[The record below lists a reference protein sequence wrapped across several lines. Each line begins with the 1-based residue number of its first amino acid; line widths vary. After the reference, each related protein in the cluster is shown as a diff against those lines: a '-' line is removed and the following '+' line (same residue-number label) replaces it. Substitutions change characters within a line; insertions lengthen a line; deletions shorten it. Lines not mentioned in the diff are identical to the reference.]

1 MTNEPLVRL
10 PESPETRERLDRL
23 LRDLDRVSRDVAFRT
38 QSATKAR
45 LCLTGLDGVSMNE
58 VVVRN
63 AGIGSIAGP
72 RNPPGIS
79 IIHRRSGR
87 KVMTWEDLSVPAS
100 AHSPL
105 TRRRT
110 MHDHRPTIERWMR
123 LWEVGEARNEPG
135 TLPDTVRDALDF
147 CARHVAA
154 CMSAS
159 GEEGLHT
166 VHLRLA
172 AGPMPLKVKIATV
185 KTHMNWRFVVDDLPE
200 LSQALADRLRP
211 TLPEGWSFSV
221 MDTGDTTIA
230 PLEAGYRIV
239 AATAPSETLRVLA
252 DPAHAGLPQEIPAR

>member
-1 MTNEPLVRL
+1 MTTEPFVRL
-10 PESPETRERLDRL
+10 PESPEARERLGRL

-38 QSATKAR
+38 QSATRSR

-63 AGIGSIAGP
+63 AGIGGTESAAGV
-72 RNPPGIS
+72 S

-87 KVMTWEDLSVPAS
+87 KFMTWEDLSVPPAS
-100 AHSPL
+100 RTPL

-110 MHDHRPTIERWMR
+110 MHDHRPTIERWMH
-123 LWEVGEARNEPG
+123 LWEAGESRYEPS
-135 TLPDTVRDALDF
+135 TLPDPVRDALDF

-166 VHLRLA
+166 VYLRLA

-185 KTHMNWRFVVDDLPE
+185 KTHMKWRFVVDDLPE
-200 LSQALADRLRP
+200 LSKALADRLRP
-211 TLPEGWSFSV
+211 TLPEGWSFSI
-221 MDTGDTTIA
+221 MDAGDTTIA

-239 AATAPSETLRVLA
+239 AAMAPSETLRVLA
-252 DPAHAGLPQEIPAR
+252 DPAHAGLPQGIPAR

>member
-1 MTNEPLVRL
+1 
-10 PESPETRERLDRL
+10 
-23 LRDLDRVSRDVAFRT
+23 
-38 QSATKAR
+38 
-45 LCLTGLDGVSMNE
+45 MNE

-63 AGIGSIAGP
+63 VGIGGTESL
-72 RNPPGIS
+72 PGIS

-87 KVMTWEDLSVPAS
+87 KFMTWEDASVRPS
-100 AHSPL
+100 DRTPL

-110 MHDHRPTIERWMR
+110 MHDHRPTIGRWLD
-123 LWEVGEARNEPG
+123 LWDAGEARDDPG
-135 TLPDTVRDALDF
+135 AMPDPVRDALDF

-172 AGPMPLKVKIATV
+172 AGSMPLMVKIATV

-200 LSQALADRLRP
+200 LSKALADRLRP
-211 TLPEGWSFSV
+211 TLPEGWSFSI
-221 MDTGDTTIA
+221 MDSSDTTIA

-239 AATAPSETLRVLA
+239 AAATPSETLRVLA